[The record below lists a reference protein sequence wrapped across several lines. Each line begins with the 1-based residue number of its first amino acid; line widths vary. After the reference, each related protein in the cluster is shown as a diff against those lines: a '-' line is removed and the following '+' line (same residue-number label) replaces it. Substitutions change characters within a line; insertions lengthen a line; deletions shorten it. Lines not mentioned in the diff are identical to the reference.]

1 MRRFRTLI
9 INLRLCLT
17 TTKTL
22 MFKPQTIIHLILS
35 AFFCSSL
42 VRFSE
47 EKNEK
52 YNDEKLNSEPLD
64 ISFSNNIDKNNLIDL
79 ENNDIINFMN
89 EEDFYKD
96 LTSNESIQIKSRDT
110 IYLDIYKNARKKAK
124 EIRNKAIEAF
134 LEAKK
139 IKLQYNL
146 QDIEDSDESDKDE
159 I

>member
-1 MRRFRTLI
+1 
-9 INLRLCLT
+9 
-17 TTKTL
+17 
-22 MFKPQTIIHLILS
+22 
-35 AFFCSSL
+35 
-42 VRFSE
+42 
-47 EKNEK
+47 
-52 YNDEKLNSEPLD
+52 
-64 ISFSNNIDKNNLIDL
+64 
-79 ENNDIINFMN
+79 MN

>member
-1 MRRFRTLI
+1 
-9 INLRLCLT
+9 
-17 TTKTL
+17 
-22 MFKPQTIIHLILS
+22 
-35 AFFCSSL
+35 
-42 VRFSE
+42 
-47 EKNEK
+47 
-52 YNDEKLNSEPLD
+52 
-64 ISFSNNIDKNNLIDL
+64 
-79 ENNDIINFMN
+79 MN

-124 EIRNKAIEAF
+124 EIRNKAIKAF